1 MRVLF
6 TGGSGKA
13 GRHVVAYL
21 AAAGHRVLNF
31 DRVGLGHPGVHDLL
45 GDITDAGQVY
55 SAMRTHAGYDEM
67 ESPAGAQLFDAVV
80 HFAAVPRHL
89 MMPDT
94 ETYRVNVMGTYNV
107 LEAALKMGIGKVIIA
122 SSETTYGVCFSDGE
136 VDPKVLPLEED
147 YDIDP
152 MDSYGMSKKVNEV
165 TARSFQRRFGADV
178 YALRIGNVIEPHE
191 YATVFP
197 PLATDPGPRRRI
209 TFSYIDARDPGV
221 SHPRTPVGYFC
232 KEEVGRV
239 DPFLPCLTLTHGTS
253 GDALPG
259 RLPAGGASDH
269 VFQGFL
275 FAEISHGGCGG
286 CETPR
291 VCRQRLRRLG
301 HARDPHLLERGTR
314 LACLQPCLYG
324 RKLTQQGR
332 VALRVAQAFG
342 GVHVGDGEAVTHKP
356 RVRCKVRLKP
366 RQRAAQFLGPDRY
379 GGLAFG
385 GLVAAGP
392 GDVQNLQRWAFD
404 RRHGQQCPLVDQ
416 GVFGSGLRAE
426 VAAMCAGDVVGD
438 GKAFGQRQVALDIGR
453 DLAQRVDL
461 EERGRGGVQGRI
473 GGRGL
478 GQPVGLDHRH
488 MGERQVKF
496 VKQPDR
502 ARGAAAKDAVEG
514 DHCGILHRDGQS
526 LGARSGK
533 VKPALHGL
541 TPIKDRMGQAG

>member
-209 TFSYIDARDPGV
+209 TFSYIDARD
-221 SHPRTPVGYFC
+221 
-232 KEEVGRV
+232 
-239 DPFLPCLTLTHGTS
+239 
-253 GDALPG
+253 
-259 RLPAGGASDH
+259 
-269 VFQGFL
+269 
-275 FAEISHGGCGG
+275 
-286 CETPR
+286 
-291 VCRQRLRRLG
+291 LG
-301 HARDPHLLERGTR
+301 
-314 LACLQPCLYG
+314 Q
-324 RKLTQQGR
+324 
-332 VALRVAQAFG
+332 
-342 GVHVGDGEAVTHKP
+342 
-356 RVRCKVRLKP
+356 
-366 RQRAAQFLGPDRY
+366 
-379 GGLAFG
+379 
-385 GLVAAGP
+385 
-392 GDVQNLQRWAFD
+392 
-404 RRHGQQCPLVDQ
+404 
-416 GVFGSGLRAE
+416 
-426 VAAMCAGDVVGD
+426 
-438 GKAFGQRQVALDIGR
+438 I
-453 DLAQRVDL
+453 VDL
-461 EERGRGGVQGRI
+461 CLKTD
-473 GGRGL
+473 GL
-478 GQPVGLDHRH
+478 GFQVFNAVNDTNSVPQPNSELLPRYFPTVPLSRPL
-488 MGERQVKF
+488 GE
-496 VKQPDR
+496 
-502 ARGAAAKDAVEG
+502 EE
-514 DHCGILHRDGQS
+514 S
-526 LGARSGK
+526 LLSNRKIREMLGFKEAHNWRK
-533 VKPALHGL
+533 YV
-541 TPIKDRMGQAG
+541 R